1 MMTGMIVAG
10 VVIGFLFGAG
20 IMAACAVA
28 GSERWGRLREGLRL
42 HNTELRRELTVRDA
56 QIHAQSAQIDRL
68 RERESVQV

>member
-1 MMTGMIVAG
+1 MIAGMIVG
-10 VVIGFLFGAG
+10 GIIGFLFGAG

-28 GSERWGRLREGLRL
+28 GSERRERLCEGLRL
-42 HNTELRRELTVRDA
+42 RNAELRRELTVRDA